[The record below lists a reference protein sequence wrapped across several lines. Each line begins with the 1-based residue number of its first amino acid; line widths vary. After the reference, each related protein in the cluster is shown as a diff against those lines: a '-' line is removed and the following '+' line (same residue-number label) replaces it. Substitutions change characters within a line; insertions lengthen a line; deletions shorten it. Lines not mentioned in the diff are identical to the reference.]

1 MKLLIG
7 EIDTQVQGTCT
18 YNDLELIRNELG
30 GDFFFDIQKYSN
42 RIWREFSYG
51 YNNTVLHLEIF
62 CNIDEKH
69 ATYLL
74 LKYPQ
79 VKKCL

>member
-1 MKLLIG
+1 MKLLICILVT
-7 EIDTQVQGTCT
+7 EVQGTCT
-18 YNDLELIRNELG
+18 YNDLELIRSELG
-30 GDFFFDIQKYSN
+30 NDFFFDIQKYSK
-42 RIWREFSYG
+42 RIWREFHAG
-51 YNNTVLHLEIF
+51 EKNTVLNLEVF